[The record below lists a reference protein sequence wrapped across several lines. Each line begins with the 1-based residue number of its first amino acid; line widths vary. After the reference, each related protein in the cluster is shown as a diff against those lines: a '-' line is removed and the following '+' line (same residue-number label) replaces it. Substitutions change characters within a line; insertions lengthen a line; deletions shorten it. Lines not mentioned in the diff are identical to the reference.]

1 MRFLAVFSFGKLT
14 AKKKKIGLIVLGCLG
29 LCLILFGSLGKSG
42 TTQNDGGQDF
52 SEDSSALAYMERVEN
67 RIRTITEQITGSDDL
82 SVLVTVKGGPEYVYV
97 SNEKADGGKEYITV
111 RKENGAGE
119 LILVK
124 EIYPEIEGVSVV
136 CRGGDSAEIKAKLI
150 SVISTALGVSS
161 NRICIVGAK

>member
-1 MRFLAVFSFGKLT
+1 MAFFSLGGLT
-14 AKKKKIGLIVLGCLG
+14 TKKKKIGLILLGCLG
-29 LCLILFGSLGKSG
+29 LLLILIGSLGRSG
-42 TTQNDGGQDF
+42 AEKEANGQDF
-52 SEDSSALAYMERVEN
+52 SKDSSALAYMEQVEN

-97 SNEKADGGKEYITV
+97 SNEKADGAKEYITV

-150 SVISTALGVSS
+150 SVISTALGISS